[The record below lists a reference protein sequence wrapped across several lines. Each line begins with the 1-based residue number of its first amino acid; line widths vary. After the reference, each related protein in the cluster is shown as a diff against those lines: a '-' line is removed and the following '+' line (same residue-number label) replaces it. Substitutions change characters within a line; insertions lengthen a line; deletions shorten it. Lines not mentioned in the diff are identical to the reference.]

1 LKSGITTVTVTAV
14 SVGGDSA
21 TAVLSVKRP
30 DELPKLTVSSPTA
43 DSQWTSDVGTV
54 ALKGSA
60 TDNVIRVTWS
70 ADSGSDGSAD
80 GTSSWSIAAISLQ
93 PGLNKVMLTAEDAAG
108 RTDRHV
114 LTVMYRP
121 RVSTA
126 GARTSPPLSRAGLE

>member
-1 LKSGITTVTVTAV
+1 MTAV
-14 SVGGDSA
+14 SVSGDTAS
-21 TAVLSVKRP
+21 AVLTLKRP

-60 TDNVIRVTWS
+60 TDNVTRVTWS
-70 ADSGSDGSAD
+70 ADSGATGLAD
-80 GTSSWSIAAISLQ
+80 GTTSWSISAIVLQ
-93 PGLNKVMLTAEDAAG
+93 PGLNEVMVTAQDAAG

-114 LTVMYRP
+114 LTITYRP

-126 GARTSPPLSRAGLE
+126 GAGMPPPLSRAGLE